1 MLNECVV
8 SVCHECYIA
17 FDWIWNN
24 WFVFRKVLSIHQSP
38 YQRCHN
44 NVKCFCV
51 FLGKSHVYQRASVQR
66 RLAKEFIFI
75 FVQNTYFQNQNNC
88 FQNSVCER
96 IEGRQRKSS
105 LQARQDWRGSCFS
118 IHTPIQSRL
127 LINSDVNIISKSW
140 KALSSSNQQSPYFPY
155 LQQPSLHL
163 LRIKT

>member
-1 MLNECVV
+1 MYIIGYILSKIYFKHTEWMCCFCLSWML
-8 SVCHECYIA
+8 SSQAI
-17 FDWIWNN
+17 DWIWNN

-38 YQRCHN
+38 YQHCHN
-44 NVKCFCV
+44 NVKRFCV

-118 IHTPIQSRL
+118 IHTPIQSCL
-127 LINSDVNIISKSW
+127 LINSDVNIISKSM
-140 KALSSSNQQSPYFPY
+140 
-155 LQQPSLHL
+155 
-163 LRIKT
+163 